1 MIRILRY
8 IKGTQSHGMLYEN
21 KVTLILLDIVMQI
34 RQARLQTDTPL
45 QDIVHLL
52 EET

>member
-1 MIRILRY
+1 M
-8 IKGTQSHGMLYEN
+8 KTE
-21 KVTLILLDIVMQI
+21 VTPRLLDIVMQI

-52 EET
+52 KTT